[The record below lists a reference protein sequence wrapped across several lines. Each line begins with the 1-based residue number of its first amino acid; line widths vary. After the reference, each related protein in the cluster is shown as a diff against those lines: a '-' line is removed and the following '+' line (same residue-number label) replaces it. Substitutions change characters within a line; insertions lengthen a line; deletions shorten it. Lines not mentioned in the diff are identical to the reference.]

1 MEHILS
7 LEKEEENVGE
17 RRGKGGERREET
29 RGKWTR
35 RERVAAKEGGGEEK
49 KRWERKEKGG

>member
-1 MEHILS
+1 MS
-7 LEKEEENVGE
+7 LEKKEENVGE